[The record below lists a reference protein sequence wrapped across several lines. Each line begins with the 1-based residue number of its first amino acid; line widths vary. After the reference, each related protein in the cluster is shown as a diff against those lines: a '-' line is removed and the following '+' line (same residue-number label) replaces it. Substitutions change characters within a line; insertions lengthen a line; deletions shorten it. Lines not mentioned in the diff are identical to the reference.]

1 MTHSFSVPWPAI
13 QTILQLKSDDV
24 YTPIMSPEGVR
35 GLVNYS
41 HTLLSFAGSPAQKF
55 FKDRDNLDGI
65 ECAVLS
71 KNNAF
76 AVSIRHPEVSSDGTP
91 EDWQTFLI
99 GNVVDLGDHLPE
111 ESRYKMEPI
120 FVLSGQIINNGED
133 FLIRDMICRLPTE
146 TNAQKINWALPESEQ
161 DIKAML
167 IYGHRAL
174 TDLIQNDPLDLEALE
189 STLNTPRYNV
199 DEEFQDICE
208 PATPSLS
215 YLGICRAF
223 QINNEGYY
231 TSHTLEPGSDELDSL
246 NAIFKA
252 LNMPT
257 AEYLGDSSSISV
269 QEVIAYTHAND
280 RDQCVTILE
289 YVSSRNDGGTT
300 HHFCV
305 IMYKNVLNKKNNM
318 SECKVYA
325 VFDGIVNEDNFIPTG
340 IQLTSEK
347 DGIFCKIFHDNPDAV
362 GAAFWYMDGVFT
374 HILAKCD
381 VDIEKLA
388 ERLNPENMAAAK
400 TAFQDILQRLPENLE
415 ESLSLL
421 KDKPEGVSR
430 RKLEEVGGRHFI
442 ASNNANS
449 PFIEMTRRLN

>member
-41 HTLLSFAGSPAQKF
+41 HTLLSFAGSPAQDL

-99 GNVVDLGDHLPE
+99 GNVVDLGEDLPE

-133 FLIRDMICRLPTE
+133 FLIRDMICRLPTTPSDE
-146 TNAQKINWALPESEQ
+146 MVNWAIAKNQ
-161 DIKAML
+161 NDIKAML
-167 IYGHRAL
+167 VYGHQAV
-174 TDLIQNDPLDLEALE
+174 TDIKNDAPLDLEALE

-199 DEEFQDICE
+199 DEEFQDICQ

-231 TSHTLEPGSDELDSL
+231 TRDLLEPGSDKLDSL
-246 NAIFKA
+246 NEVFKA

-362 GAAFWYMDGVFT
+362 QAAFWYMDGIFT
-374 HILAKCD
+374 HILAKHD

-388 ERLNPENMAAAK
+388 ERLNPKNKATAK
-400 TAFQDILQRLPENLE
+400 TAFQAILQRLPENLE
-415 ESLSLL
+415 ESVSLL
-421 KDKPEGVSR
+421 ERKSGGVSG

-442 ASNNANS
+442 ASNN
-449 PFIEMTRRLN
+449 PYCPWIEMRPN

>member
-1 MTHSFSVPWPAI
+1 MTHSFSVPWSAI
-13 QTILQLKSDDV
+13 QTIFRLKTGDV
-24 YTPIMSPEGVR
+24 YTPVMSEVDIR
-35 GLVNYS
+35 NLINYS
-41 HTLLSFAGSPAQKF
+41 YTLLSFAGSPAQNF
-55 FKDRDNLDGI
+55 FKNRDNLDGI

-111 ESRYKMEPI
+111 ESHYEMQPI

-174 TDLIQNDPLDLEALE
+174 TDLIQNAPLDLEALE

-199 DEEFQDICE
+199 DEEFQNICE

-231 TSHTLEPGSDELDSL
+231 TRDLLEPGSDELGSL
-246 NAIFKA
+246 NEVFKA
-252 LNMPT
+252 FDMPT
-257 AEYLGDSSSISV
+257 AEYLGDSSSV

-305 IMYKNVLNKKNNM
+305 IMYENVSNKKNNM
-318 SECKVYA
+318 SGCKVYA

-340 IQLTSEK
+340 IQLRSEK
-347 DGIFCKIFHDNPDAV
+347 DGFFCKIFQDNPDAV
-362 GAAFWYMDGVFT
+362 QAAFWYMDGIFT
-374 HILAKCD
+374 HILAKRD
-381 VDIEKLA
+381 VDIGKLV
-388 ERLNPENMAAAK
+388 ERLTPENMAAAK
-400 TAFQDILQRLPENLE
+400 TAFQAILQRTPKDLE
-415 ESLSLL
+415 ESVSLL
-421 KDKPEGVSR
+421 ESKSGGVSG
-430 RKLEEVGGRHFI
+430 RKLEEVGSRHFI
-442 ASNNANS
+442 ASNN
-449 PFIEMTRRLN
+449 PYCPWIEMRRPN